1 MNSKLKLVLIT
12 AALLAL
18 AGSTARLAYPGGW
31 PERAAQS
38 HGNETA
44 SSKTDA
50 NTTAPADYCSLLTRA
65 TIEKALGQPL
75 EDIPKAQKEPPMY
88 VGAQGWSCTYHVGPE
103 NHGGVKVNLSIEA
116 QASPAKAKEDF
127 NKLAIGADDSKG
139 RPSIGDAAFWFE
151 SKAPYIWVLKGKF
164 YFSIR
169 TDGGTEK
176 QAKEL
181 AAAVAA
187 RI

>member
-12 AALLAL
+12 AALLVL
-18 AGSTARLAYPGGW
+18 AGSSARSAYPGGR

-50 NTTAPADYCSLLTRA
+50 NKTTPTDYCSLLTRA
-65 TIEKALGQPL
+65 TIEKTLGQPL
-75 EDIPKAQKEPPMY
+75 EGNPKAQKEPPMY
-88 VGAQGWSCTYHVGPE
+88 VGAQGWSCTYYVGPE
-103 NHGGVKVNLSIEA
+103 NHGRVKVNLSIEA
-116 QASPAKAKEDF
+116 QASPANAKQDF
-127 NKLAIGADDSKG
+127 DKLAIGADVSKG
-139 RPSIGDAAFWFE
+139 RPSIGDSAFWFD

-164 YFSIR
+164 YFSIEI
-169 TDGGTEK
+169 DGGTEK

-187 RI
+187 RM